1 MLDLVPLKALAGF
14 NYVRV
19 DQVIAIG
26 ATDPT
31 KCNVY
36 MAGGI
41 SIPCSEPAKDVIAKL
56 QGAPRAKPNRSR
68 ISHGDVEHANRTDDP
83 RGAARREG
91 RNPGSGGRRRSL
103 FRDGGEFGVQG
114 QEPRTA
120 APDGLRRLERPDGR
134 GIARAEIANGGGV
147 IPSPARGRG
156 GARRRMRG
164 RRTIYSKLH
173 AKQPGPGA

>member
-1 MLDLVPLKALAGF
+1 MINLVPLKALAGF

-56 QGAPRAKPNRSR
+56 Q
-68 ISHGDVEHANRTDDP
+68 
-83 RGAARREG
+83 AASKAAENET
-91 RNPGSGGRRRSL
+91 NPES
-103 FRDGGEFGVQG
+103 
-114 QEPRTA
+114 
-120 APDGLRRLERPDGR
+120 
-134 GIARAEIANGGGV
+134 N
-147 IPSPARGRG
+147 
-156 GARRRMRG
+156 
-164 RRTIYSKLH
+164 
-173 AKQPGPGA
+173 

>member
-56 QGAPRAKPNRSR
+56 QAAS
-68 ISHGDVEHANRTDDP
+68 
-83 RGAARREG
+83 RGAESETVPES
-91 RNPGSGGRRRSL
+91 N
-103 FRDGGEFGVQG
+103 
-114 QEPRTA
+114 
-120 APDGLRRLERPDGR
+120 
-134 GIARAEIANGGGV
+134 
-147 IPSPARGRG
+147 
-156 GARRRMRG
+156 
-164 RRTIYSKLH
+164 
-173 AKQPGPGA
+173 

>member
-1 MLDLVPLKALAGF
+1 MLNLVPIKALAGF

-56 QGAPRAKPNRSR
+56 QAAS
-68 ISHGDVEHANRTDDP
+68 
-83 RGAARREG
+83 RGAESETK
-91 RNPGSGGRRRSL
+91 P
-103 FRDGGEFGVQG
+103 
-114 QEPRTA
+114 EP
-120 APDGLRRLERPDGR
+120 E
-134 GIARAEIANGGGV
+134 
-147 IPSPARGRG
+147 
-156 GARRRMRG
+156 
-164 RRTIYSKLH
+164 
-173 AKQPGPGA
+173 